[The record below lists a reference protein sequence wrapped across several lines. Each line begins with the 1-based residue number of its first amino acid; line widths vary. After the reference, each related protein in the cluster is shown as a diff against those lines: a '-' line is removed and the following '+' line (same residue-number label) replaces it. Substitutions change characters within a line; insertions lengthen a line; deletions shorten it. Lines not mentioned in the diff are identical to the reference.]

1 VTIDA
6 PLLLRAAE
14 AAAGAQQYPPAALY
28 VVATPIGNLADLSLR
43 AIHVL
48 ARMDA
53 VACEDTRNT
62 GALLTHLGLSK
73 PLLALHAHNEAQA
86 AQLVCARLAQGER
99 VAYASDAG
107 TPGVSDPGARLVAAV
122 HAAGHR
128 VIPIPGP
135 SSALAALSA
144 AGDPQASGFAF
155 EGFLPARGTPRRAA
169 LERVCDAAPAQIL
182 FESPHRIAELAAE
195 LGARAPQRRLTLAR
209 ELTKQFETIATM
221 AARELPGW
229 LAQDPNRMRGEFVIV
244 LHAQA
249 SAPAGAH
256 AGLDPGA
263 QRLLQAL
270 LRELPL
276 KRAVAL
282 ATELGAAPRNLLYEA
297 ALAWRQAQ
305 GNGGGE
311 GGEDSEGGG
320 NPAGDLTA
328 SSSPTG
334 R

>member
-6 PLLLRAAE
+6 PLLLRAAQ

-48 ARMDA
+48 ARVDA

-122 HAAGHR
+122 DAAGHR
-128 VIPIPGP
+128 VVPIPGP

-144 AGDPQASGFAF
+144 AGDPQAHGFAF
-155 EGFLPARGTPRRAA
+155 EGFLPARGAQRRTA
-169 LERVCDAAPAQIL
+169 LERVCASAAAQIV
-182 FESPHRIAELAAE
+182 FESPHRIAELADE
-195 LGARAPQRRLTLAR
+195 LAARVPQRRLTLAR
-209 ELTKQFETIATM
+209 ELTKQFETIVTL
-221 AARELPGW
+221 AAQQLPGW
-229 LAQDPNRMRGEFVIV
+229 LAADANRLRGEFVVV

-249 SAPAGAH
+249 PEAAG
-256 AGLDPGA
+256 AGLDPAA
-263 QRLLQAL
+263 QRLLQVL

-282 ATELGAAPRNLLYEA
+282 AAELGAAPRNLLYEA

-305 GNGGGE
+305 GE
-311 GGEDSEGGG
+311 GGEEEEG
-320 NPAGDLTA
+320 GDLTA

>member
-1 VTIDA
+1 MLPARACAVTIDA

-48 ARMDA
+48 ARVDA

-62 GALLTHLGLSK
+62 GALLAHLGLSR

-86 AQLVCARLAQGER
+86 AQLVCARLARGER

-122 HAAGHR
+122 QAAGHR
-128 VIPIPGP
+128 VVPIPGP
-135 SSALAALSA
+135 SSALAALSV
-144 AGDPQASGFAF
+144 AGDPQAGGFAF
-155 EGFLPARGTPRRAA
+155 EGFLPARGAARRTA
-169 LERVCDAAPAQIL
+169 LERVCAAAPAQIV
-182 FESPHRIAELAAE
+182 FESPHRIAELSGELAARVP
-195 LGARAPQRRLTLAR
+195 ARRLTLAR
-209 ELTKQFETIATM
+209 ELTKQFETVATL
-221 AARELPGW
+221 AAQELPAW
-229 LAQDPNRMRGEFVIV
+229 LAQDANRLRGEFVLV

-249 SAPAGAH
+249 PAADGH
-256 AGLDPGA
+256 DAGLDPA
-263 QRLLQAL
+263 ARRLLQAL
-270 LRELPL
+270 LGELPL

-282 ATELGAAPRNLLYEA
+282 AAELGAAPRNLLYEA
-297 ALAWRQAQ
+297 ALAWRQGQ
-305 GNGGGE
+305 GQDQGE
-311 GGEDSEGGG
+311 GPDEDG
-320 NPAGDLTA
+320 LTA

>member
-48 ARMDA
+48 ARVDA

-62 GALLTHLGLSK
+62 GALLAHLGLSR

-86 AQLVCARLAQGER
+86 AQLVCARLALGER

-122 HAAGHR
+122 QAAGHR
-128 VIPIPGP
+128 VVPIPGP
-135 SSALAALSA
+135 SSALAALSV
-144 AGDPQASGFAF
+144 AGDPQARSFAF
-155 EGFLPARGTPRRAA
+155 EGFLPARGAQRRAA
-169 LERVCDAAPAQIL
+169 LERVCAAGPAQIV
-182 FESPHRIAELAAE
+182 FESPHRIAELAGE
-195 LGARAPQRRLTLAR
+195 LATRVPSRRLTLAR
-209 ELTKQFETIATM
+209 ELTKQFETVATL
-221 AARELPGW
+221 AAQELPGW
-229 LAQDPNRMRGEFVIV
+229 LAQDANRLRGEFALV

-249 SAPAGAH
+249 QGADDTEG
-256 AGLDPGA
+256 GLDPA
-263 QRLLQAL
+263 ARRLLETL

-282 ATELGAAPRNLLYEA
+282 AAELGAAPRNLLYEV

-305 GNGGGE
+305 GEQGNEGDGE
-311 GGEDSEGGG
+311 
-320 NPAGDLTA
+320 AGLTA
-328 SSSPTG
+328 SSLPTD